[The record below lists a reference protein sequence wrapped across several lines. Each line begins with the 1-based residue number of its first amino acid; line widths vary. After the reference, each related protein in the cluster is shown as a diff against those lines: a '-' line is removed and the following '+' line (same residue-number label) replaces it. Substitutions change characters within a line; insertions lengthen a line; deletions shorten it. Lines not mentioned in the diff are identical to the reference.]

1 MEKNFEG
8 KIGESDI
15 LEIPVKDP
23 RTTSTIANYINVIL
37 DFTNFNPPYW
47 LRSDNDTGEGHWW
60 YYFKQN
66 NTVHVLIAEDVRK
79 GFVNLMTRK
88 KITKTSHAK
97 KLVPWKHMQPY

>member
-47 LRSDNDTGEGHWW
+47 R
-60 YYFKQN
+60 
-66 NTVHVLIAEDVRK
+66 
-79 GFVNLMTRK
+79 
-88 KITKTSHAK
+88 
-97 KLVPWKHMQPY
+97 